1 MNRLIL
7 PGLIP
12 SVNHQYENKTIK
24 GRRMRVLTLD
34 AAKWE
39 HDTILLAKH
48 WRQKNKWSTA
58 TGKIILRLWYYFP
71 DARQRDT
78 HNTLK
83 LLLDALESAG
93 IYENDRFALPQIMN
107 WEIDRQNP
115 RTEIEFEV
123 MQHA

>member
-39 HDTILLAKH
+39 RDTILMARH

-58 TGKIILRLWYYFP
+58 SGKVIVRLWYYFP

-107 WEIDRQNP
+107 WEIDRTNP

-123 MQHA
+123 MQVV